1 MCLNMYG
8 NVLYKNTLYGIGAQ
22 ARKERLS
29 FELLQVVSLLTGE
42 ADRRMLTVA

>member
-1 MCLNMYG
+1 MEMYYIKIRYMEI
-8 NVLYKNTLYGIGAQ
+8 LGAQ

-42 ADRRMLTVA
+42 ADRRMLTVE